1 MGTTGHLVAF
11 DEKTYRAVM
20 IRYWLGRRSRLHLLA
35 AFAAFWLAGCGN
47 PPYPR
52 GTVDSLFPT
61 GQHPVFSTKQVLDR
75 TLNIARVDN
84 APITLNKGPV
94 LLFVHGSPGDWK
106 AWSYYLRAPELAG
119 FATRLAVDRPG
130 FGGSRADGVMPNL
143 REQAALLTELIPP
156 GKKAI
161 VVGHSLGGPLVA
173 WMAIDAPD
181 RVCGAVSI
189 AGSLSSLYEA
199 PRWYNQLADWALVS
213 WAIPAEMIQSNHEM
227 MPLEGE
233 LAKLEPFLV
242 KLQVPL
248 IVMQGGKDSLVDP
261 RTADEVE
268 KHMSKTWVTVQ
279 RLPLENHFVLWEKPQ
294 LVVDAIRSLPC
305 V

>member
-1 MGTTGHLVAF
+1 MSQL
-11 DEKTYRAVM
+11 
-20 IRYWLGRRSRLHLLA
+20 WLGGSLRLFIALA
-35 AFAAFWLAGCGN
+35 TTALAGCGN

-61 GQHPVFSTKQVLDR
+61 GQRPAFATVQVQNR
-75 TLNIARVDN
+75 TLNVARVDN
-84 APITLNKGPV
+84 AQNAKGPM
-94 LLFVHGSPGDWK
+94 LLFIHGSPGDWK
-106 AWSYYLRAPELAG
+106 AWSYYLRSPELARMG
-119 FATRLAVDRPG
+119 TRVAVDRPG
-130 FGGSRADGVMPNL
+130 FGGSTAGGVMPNL
-143 REQAALLTELIPP
+143 REQAALLTQLIPP
-156 GKKAI
+156 GQKAI

-181 RVCGAVSI
+181 KVCGAVSI

-199 PRWYNQLADWALVS
+199 PRWYNLLASWAVVS
-213 WAIPAEMIQSNHEM
+213 WAIPPEMIQSNHEM
-227 MPLEGE
+227 MPLADE
-233 LAKLEPFLV
+233 LAKLEPLLG

-248 IVMQGGKDSLVDP
+248 IVMQGGKDSLVAP

-268 KHMSKTWVTVQ
+268 KRSSKAWVTVQ

-294 LVVDAIRSLPC
+294 LVIDAIRSLPC

>member
-1 MGTTGHLVAF
+1 
-11 DEKTYRAVM
+11 M
-20 IRYWLGRRSRLHLLA
+20 IHRWPGRRSRLPLLTA
-35 AFAAFWLAGCGN
+35 LATLWLAGCGN

-52 GTVDSLFPT
+52 GTVDSLFPQ
-61 GQHPVFSTKQVLDR
+61 GQRPVFATLQVRDR
-75 TLNIARVDN
+75 PLNMARVDN
-84 APITLNKGPV
+84 APNTQTKGPM

-106 AWSYYLRAPELAG
+106 AWSYYLSAPELAG

-130 FGGSRADGVMPNL
+130 FGGSRAGGVMPNL
-143 REQAALLTELIPP
+143 REQAALLTELIPA
-156 GKKAI
+156 GQKAI
-161 VVGHSLGGPLVA
+161 VIGHSLGGPLAA

-189 AGSLSSLYEA
+189 AGSLSSRHEA

-227 MPLEGE
+227 MPLAGE
-233 LAKLEPFLV
+233 LARLEPFLG

-268 KHMSKTWVTVQ
+268 KRTSKTWVTVQ

-305 V
+305 A

>member
-1 MGTTGHLVAF
+1 
-11 DEKTYRAVM
+11 M
-20 IRYWLGRRSRLHLLA
+20 IRYWLWRECRLPLSVALTVLWLA
-35 AFAAFWLAGCGN
+35 ACGN

-52 GTVDSLFPT
+52 GSVESLFPQ
-61 GQHPVFSTKQVLDR
+61 GQHPVFSATQAQDR
-75 TLNIARVDN
+75 TLNMARVVN
-84 APITLNKGPV
+84 APNTQNKGRI

-130 FGGSRADGVMPNL
+130 FGGSRAGGVMPNL

-156 GKKAI
+156 GQKTI
-161 VVGHSLGGPLVA
+161 VIGHSLGGPLVA

-199 PRWYNQLADWALVS
+199 PRWYNQLADWALLS

-227 MPLEGE
+227 MPLVAE
-233 LAKLEPFLV
+233 LAKLELFLG

-305 V
+305 A